1 MVTPIVESVGLLL
14 PLLFDGAQHRF
25 GVGSLFEG
33 LTEFCFVKN
42 LGDVGE
48 RVEMFLKLTLG
59 NEEKHDEIYGLIV
72 ERVEVDTFL
81 RATESTDDFGDQ
93 IGRCVG
99 NADAET
105 DARAHGSFALLDHC
119 GDGLAMLWLDF
130 SCGDEVVDKFVNRLP
145 TVGSLQICED
155 LIFGE
160 NVS

>member
-59 NEEKHDEIYGLIV
+59 NEEKHDEIDRLIV
-72 ERVEVDTFL
+72 ERVEVDPFF
-81 RATESTDDFGDQ
+81 RASQRTDDFGDQ
-93 IGRCVG
+93 VCGSVRD
-99 NADAET
+99 ADAKT
-105 DARAHGSFALLDHC
+105 NARAHGSLALLDDC
-119 GDGLAMLWLDF
+119 GDGLTVLRLDF
-130 SCGDEVVDKFVNRLP
+130 SSGDEVVDEFVDGLP
-145 TVGSLQICED
+145 TVGSLQIRED

>member
-14 PLLFDGAQHRF
+14 PLIFDGAQHRF
-25 GVGSLFEG
+25 GIGSLFEG

-48 RVEMFLKLTLG
+48 CVEVFLELTLG
-59 NEEKHDEIYGLIV
+59 NEEKHDEIYRLIV
-72 ERVEVDTFL
+72 ERIEVDAFL
-81 RATESTDDFGDQ
+81 RATESTNDFRNQ
-93 IGRCVG
+93 IGGRVR
-99 NADAET
+99 NPDAEP
-105 DARAHGSFALLDHC
+105 DARAHGSFALLDHS

-130 SCGDEVVDKFVNRLP
+130 SRGDKVVDKFVNRLP